1 MPLES
6 PFPPL
11 EIPDGGIWDLL
22 FDDSMQQTTQSESVL
37 FSNEDSGQMY
47 TALEVKEA
55 ALRFARALE
64 TRLSFGPGDTLA
76 LVSANSVDMAPVI
89 WGTLYLGGMEL
100 LANPGYRVEELQH
113 QLQESGAS
121 VVVTQQSHLDIVHK
135 AAVSAGIPHGRTILI
150 SDSGSSFVPSL
161 SPCLPSCSSS
171 ILHFSHMVAEAQG
184 HARKAKIH
192 PIQDVGFLI
201 YSSGTTG
208 PPKGI
213 QLTHRNIVAN
223 VLMADAVLSTNHTD
237 VMLAFLPLF
246 HIIGEATRPDDIT
259 ALFTLASLCKTIEAH
274 RVSIVYL
281 VPPVTLEL
289 SQSTLPS
296 ETGTDLS
303 SIRFMASAGAPL
315 SPTIVHALYV
325 RHGIKLIE
333 GYGLSE
339 TSPGAFMMPV
349 EDYPA
354 AIGTVGRLLPGQRAK
369 LIDVDNPMREVD
381 SESSQPGEVCIR
393 GPNVFKGYLNNPN
406 ATRDSFTQD
415 GYFRTG
421 DLGVFV
427 EVPRVGTCL
436 RITDRLKELIKY
448 KGFQVAPA
456 ES

>member
-1 MPLES
+1 MVLES

-22 FDDSMQQTTQSESVL
+22 FDDSMQQTTQSESDKVL

-89 WGTLYLGGMEL
+89 WGTLYLGGMKL

-246 HIIGEATRPDDIT
+246 HIIGLTILLHYSHWQVSARP
-259 ALFTLASLCKTIEAH
+259 
-274 RVSIVYL
+274 
-281 VPPVTLEL
+281 
-289 SQSTLPS
+289 
-296 ETGTDLS
+296 
-303 SIRFMASAGAPL
+303 
-315 SPTIVHALYV
+315 
-325 RHGIKLIE
+325 
-333 GYGLSE
+333 
-339 TSPGAFMMPV
+339 
-349 EDYPA
+349 
-354 AIGTVGRLLPGQRAK
+354 
-369 LIDVDNPMREVD
+369 
-381 SESSQPGEVCIR
+381 
-393 GPNVFKGYLNNPN
+393 
-406 ATRDSFTQD
+406 
-415 GYFRTG
+415 
-421 DLGVFV
+421 
-427 EVPRVGTCL
+427 
-436 RITDRLKELIKY
+436 
-448 KGFQVAPA
+448 
-456 ES
+456 